1 MALVFVDTSA
11 WWALFDSGD
20 GCHARA
26 SEAFGGLVK
35 GSAQLVTTDYVIDEV
50 ATGLLARAGHAA
62 AVRAG
67 RGIRESKLV
76 SLVFVGPQLFD
87 EAWRIFERHD
97 RMRWSL
103 TDCTS
108 MAVMKSQKIV
118 EAFSFDD
125 DFRKMGF
132 ELLPAKG

>member
-1 MALVFVDTSA
+1 MPLIFVDTSA

-26 SEAFGGLVK
+26 KKGFGELVAA
-35 GSAQLVTTDYVIDEV
+35 GGEFVTTDYVFDEV
-50 ATGLLARAGHAA
+50 VTGLLGRAGHGAA
-62 AVRAG
+62 MRAG
-67 RGIRESKLV
+67 RGIRESALV
-76 SLVFVGPQLFD
+76 TLSYVGADLFQR
-87 EAWRIFERHD
+87 AWEIFERHD

-108 MAVMKSQKIV
+108 MALMKARAITT
-118 EAFSFDD
+118 AFSFDD

-132 ELLPAKG
+132 DVVP

>member
-11 WWALFDSGD
+11 WWALFEASDN
-20 GCHARA
+20 CHARA
-26 SEAFGGLVK
+26 KEAFGGLVAR
-35 GSAQLVTTDYVIDEV
+35 STELITTDYVLDEV
-50 ATGLLARAGHAA
+50 VTGLLGRAGHSA

-67 RGIRESKLV
+67 KGIRESTLV
-76 SLVFVGPQLFD
+76 GIAFVGADLFN
-87 EAWRIFERHD
+87 EAWRIFEKHD

-108 MAVMKSQKIV
+108 MAVMKARRITK
-118 EAFSFDD
+118 AFSFDS

-132 ELLPAKG
+132 EVVP